1 MQKTIKAVIF
11 DMGGVILRTV
21 DPAPREALAKRLGVA
36 RQDLEMAIFTG
47 PTSLQSEIGEL
58 SDVEHWET
66 IAARYHQP
74 IESWP
79 QMYNEFFGG
88 DDLDRE
94 LVDYIRGLRKKVK
107 VGLLSNAWVNGRQK
121 LIKLYGDFLDIFD
134 VSIFSSE
141 IGLRKP
147 DERAFQAVL
156 DQLGVA
162 AQEAIFVDDREV
174 NVRAAEAMGI
184 HSVHFQN
191 CDQGMGEIKA
201 LLKTL

>member
-1 MQKTIKAVIF
+1 MQKAIKAVIF

-36 RQDLEMAIFTG
+36 RMDLEQAIFSG

-66 IAARYHQP
+66 IAALYHQP
-74 IESWP
+74 IDSWP
-79 QMYNEFFGG
+79 QLYSEFFGG
-88 DDLDRE
+88 DEVDRE
-94 LVDYIRGLRKKVK
+94 LVDYIRGLQKKVK

-134 VSIFSSE
+134 ISVFSSE

-147 DERAFQAVL
+147 DARAFQVVL
-156 DQLGVA
+156 DQLDV
-162 AQEAIFVDDREV
+162 EAREAVFVDDV
-174 NVRAAEAMGI
+174 SHNIAGAAEMGLHAVLFTNRESAI
-184 HSVHFQN
+184 LEI
-191 CDQGMGEIKA
+191 DQ
-201 LLKTL
+201 LLEA

>member
-66 IAARYHQP
+66 IAALYHQP

-79 QMYNEFFGG
+79 QLYNEFFGG

-94 LVDYIRGLRKKVK
+94 LVDYIRGLRKKVQ

-134 VSIFSSE
+134 VSVFSSE

-156 DQLGVA
+156 DKLGVVPE
-162 AQEAIFVDDREV
+162 EAVFVDDV
-174 NVRAAEAMGI
+174 PHNTAGAAEMGI
-184 HSVHFQN
+184 HAVLFTNRESAIR
-191 CDQGMGEIKA
+191 EIDK
-201 LLKTL
+201 LLEA

>member
-1 MQKTIKAVIF
+1 MQNPIKAVIF

-36 RQDLEMAIFTG
+36 RMDLEMAIFTG

-66 IAARYHQP
+66 IAALYHQP
-74 IESWP
+74 IDSWP
-79 QMYNEFFGG
+79 QLYNEFFGG

-134 VSIFSSE
+134 VSVFSSE

-162 AQEAIFVDDREV
+162 AQEAIFVDDV
-174 NVRAAEAMGI
+174 AHNTAGAAEMGI
-184 HSVHFQN
+184 HAVLFTNRASAIQ
-191 CDQGMGEIKA
+191 EIDK
-201 LLKTL
+201 LLEA